1 MDNTGDLRL
10 LLASRH
16 PLLVAEERDEERFI
30 DIVRRVAGGL
40 DLPVWTWSSVKG
52 LARDGSAPQYQTAD
66 VVRALKFVSML
77 TDPGVF
83 VFFDVHPAMAEPI
96 VVRLVKEV
104 AEAARPGQ
112 TVILTGPALEIP
124 PELSGLALP
133 WKLLPPSADE
143 VRELVR
149 QTVQHLAMRNLTV
162 ELDAPAEAALAEAV
176 TGLSASEAERLIQRA
191 ALKDGRLDAADV
203 PWIRKARA
211 DLVDP
216 GRILELVETAGTL
229 DAVGGMAHL
238 KGWLRLRGRALEPE
252 AARFGLEPPRGILL
266 TGIPGCGKSLV
277 AKTVAGSWGLPLVL
291 LDPAR
296 LYAKYVGES
305 EQRLEEALRS
315 VEAMAPVVLWID
327 EIEKG
332 FPAGTEGDSGVGQRV
347 LGTFL
352 RWMQDRPAG
361 VFVIATANQVLDLP
375 PEFLRKGR
383 FDEIFFVDLPGAA
396 QRVEIFR
403 LHLAKRHRDPS
414 KFDLQALAEAAEG
427 LSGAEVEAAIVGAMY
442 RAYGAHTDLTT
453 GQILEELRAT
463 VPLLRTRA
471 EDVAALRAWAAHRA
485 VRV

>member
-10 LLASRH
+10 LLASRY
-16 PLLVAEERDEERFI
+16 PLLMAEERDEERFVEI
-30 DIVRRVAGGL
+30 VLRAAGALDI
-40 DLPVWTWSSVKG
+40 PVWTWSSVKG
-52 LARDGSAPQYQTAD
+52 LARDGAAPQYQTTD
-66 VVRALKFVSML
+66 VVKALKFVAAL

-83 VFFDVHPAMAEPI
+83 VFFDVHPAMADPI
-96 VVRLVKEV
+96 VVRLVKEI
-104 AEAARPGQ
+104 AEAAKPGQ
-112 TVILTGPALEIP
+112 TLILTGPAPTVP
-124 PELSGLALP
+124 PELAGVALP
-133 WKLLPPSADE
+133 WKLLPPTPEE
-143 VRELVR
+143 VRDLVR
-149 QTVQHLAMRNLTV
+149 QTVQHLVIRNLTV
-162 ELDAPAEAALAEAV
+162 ELDEGAEAALADAV
-176 TGLSASEAERLIQRA
+176 TGLSASEAGRLIQQA

-216 GRILELVETAGTL
+216 GRILELMEAAGTL
-229 DAVGGMAHL
+229 DAVGGIAHL
-238 KGWLRLRGRALEPE
+238 KEWLRLRARALEPE

-305 EQRLEEALRS
+305 EQRLEDALHS
-315 VEAMAPVVLWID
+315 IEAMAPVVLWID

-332 FPAGTEGDSGVGQRV
+332 FPAGTDGDGGVGQRV

-383 FDEIFFVDLPGAA
+383 FDEVFFVDLPGETERA
-396 QRVEIFR
+396 EIFR

-414 KFDLQALAEAAEG
+414 KFDLRTLAQVSDG
-427 LSGAEVEAAIVGAMY
+427 LSGAEVEAAIVGALY
-442 RAYGAHTDLTT
+442 RAYADRTDLTT
-453 GQILEELRAT
+453 EQILEELRAT
-463 VPLLRTRA
+463 VPLSRTRA

-485 VRV
+485 VPV